1 MKKNYIRFMISD
13 QEKEMIAKRAKEF
26 NMNLSQFIR
35 FMCIHGDYKGVK
47 TNQDV

>member
-1 MKKNYIRFMISD
+1 MQKDYIRATMNKL
-13 QEKEMIAKRAKEF
+13 EKEIILNRAKEF
-26 NMNLSQFIR
+26 GMNVSEFVR